1 MNQDRDTQATITR
14 ATKFVLDFMF
24 YCGILT
30 CVTLP
35 LTIRAIAPYY
45 DKFDEFYWQAVILYF
60 IDGVLAV
67 MLVNE
72 LRKMFRTVLNDDCFI
87 QENVVSLQK
96 MGNYGFVIAAVSTV
110 RMFFYVTPAILVVIL
125 VFIVAG
131 MFSKVLSQVFD
142 RAVSYKLENDLTI

>member
-1 MNQDRDTQATITR
+1 MNQEQNTQSAITK
-14 ATKFVLDFMF
+14 ATKFILDFMF
-24 YCGILT
+24 YCGILA
-30 CVTLP
+30 CITLP
-35 LTIRAIAPYY
+35 FTIRAIAPYY
-45 DKFDEFYWQAVILYF
+45 DKFEEFYWQAVILYF

-72 LRKMFRTVLNDDCFI
+72 LRRMFKTVLKDDCFI
-87 QENVVSLQK
+87 KENVVSLQK
-96 MGNYGFVIAAVSTV
+96 MGNYGFAIATVSAV
-110 RMFFYVTPAILVVIL
+110 RLFFYITPAILVVIL